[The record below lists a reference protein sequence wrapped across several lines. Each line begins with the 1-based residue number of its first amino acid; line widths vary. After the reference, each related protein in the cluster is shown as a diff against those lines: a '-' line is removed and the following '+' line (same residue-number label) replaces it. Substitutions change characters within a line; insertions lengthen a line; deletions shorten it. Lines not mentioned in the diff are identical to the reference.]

1 MDNTGDGILSE
12 TKSMISVLSRGRR
25 PQSLSRPNMVPP
37 IQQSIEEMKKRQ
49 QNMMSGFTPKDNS
62 FSLKKKILTNQ

>member
-1 MDNTGDGILSE
+1 
-12 TKSMISVLSRGRR
+12 
-25 PQSLSRPNMVPP
+25 MVPP
-37 IQQSIEEMKKRQ
+37 IQQSVEEMKKRQ